1 MKRSIPP
8 RLRAPALLAVGA
20 LVVLAIG
27 GATHGWA
34 SVAYVVPIPV
44 VVVIALYISGGRDND
59 MGAAI
64 RYELDE
70 RQAYE
75 RLKVQAL
82 VGRVLSLAVAVAY
95 LVASAAK
102 VALWPWAILL
112 GLMVISFLVGRLV
125 YGEHASRRRNNHAA

>member
-1 MKRSIPP
+1 
-8 RLRAPALLAVGA
+8 V
-20 LVVLAIG
+20 IG

-64 RYELDE
+64 RYKLDE